1 MERERNYL
9 IDAIKC
15 LACFGV
21 VMIHMPT
28 QHFGDEF
35 YYMETVLGRCGVPI
49 FFMIS
54 GYFAAR
60 HVKKD
65 PENSGRWFLKNALR
79 MIWQFVIF
87 SVIIFAFYRLGNLLF
102 QMEDMTFTID
112 KDHIFRLLVFNDP
125 LFGGVLWYLLAYAY
139 CLLIYA
145 AASHFKMGYRLLALV
160 SPLLLLLYYI
170 LGRYSVLF
178 FGESLP
184 YYWSRNFL
192 ITAIPM
198 FTLGFVMPELNIK
211 WLTNQNILILSII
224 SVLLLFAECM
234 AFYTSLPIGRNNFI
248 FNMPLSF
255 LIVYYATHQ
264 PKITV
269 PKDNLLAV
277 IGKKYSLYIY
287 GFQGLAVTLCSR
299 LVMSIVHLDKE
310 TGAFVMAFYHISKPI
325 CVFLMALLMAFI
337 YVKIVNL
344 LKKQI
349 SAARS

>member
-1 MERERNYL
+1 M
-9 IDAIKC
+9 
-15 LACFGV
+15 
-21 VMIHMPT
+21 
-28 QHFGDEF
+28 
-35 YYMETVLGRCGVPI
+35 
-49 FFMIS
+49 
-54 GYFAAR
+54 
-60 HVKKD
+60 
-65 PENSGRWFLKNALR
+65 
-79 MIWQFVIF
+79 
-87 SVIIFAFYRLGNLLF
+87 
-102 QMEDMTFTID
+102 
-112 KDHIFRLLVFNDP
+112 
-125 LFGGVLWYLLAYAY
+125 WYLLAYAY

-145 AASHFKMGYRLLALV
+145 AASHFKMGYQLLALV

-264 PKITV
+264 LKLRFRKTIFSLSSERNILCIFMASRDLQSPSAPGWSCPSCISIRK
-269 PKDNLLAV
+269 PELL
-277 IGKKYSLYIY
+277 
-287 GFQGLAVTLCSR
+287 
-299 LVMSIVHLDKE
+299 
-310 TGAFVMAFYHISKPI
+310 
-325 CVFLMALLMAFI
+325 
-337 YVKIVNL
+337 
-344 LKKQI
+344 
-349 SAARS
+349 

>member
-1 MERERNYL
+1 M
-9 IDAIKC
+9 A
-15 LACFGV
+15 
-21 VMIHMPT
+21 HMAT
-28 QHFGDEF
+28 KSLGDEF
-35 YYMETVLGRCGVPI
+35 YYIEAILGRCGVPI

-79 MIWQFVIF
+79 MIWQFLLF

-102 QMEDMTFTID
+102 HTDDLTLTIN
-112 KDHIFRLLVFNDP
+112 KDRIFRLLVLNEP
-125 LFGGVLWYLLAYAY
+125 LFSGVFWYLLV
-139 CLLIYA
+139 
-145 AASHFKMGYRLLALV
+145 ALV

-178 FGESLP
+178 FEESLP

-234 AFYTSLPIGRNNFI
+234 AFYTSLPIGRNFFPYCI
-248 FNMPLSF
+248 LRD
-255 LIVYYATHQ
+255 A
-264 PKITV
+264 
-269 PKDNLLAV
+269 
-277 IGKKYSLYIY
+277 
-287 GFQGLAVTLCSR
+287 
-299 LVMSIVHLDKE
+299 
-310 TGAFVMAFYHISKPI
+310 
-325 CVFLMALLMAFI
+325 
-337 YVKIVNL
+337 
-344 LKKQI
+344 
-349 SAARS
+349 SA

>member
-1 MERERNYL
+1 
-9 IDAIKC
+9 
-15 LACFGV
+15 
-21 VMIHMPT
+21 
-28 QHFGDEF
+28 
-35 YYMETVLGRCGVPI
+35 
-49 FFMIS
+49 
-54 GYFAAR
+54 
-60 HVKKD
+60 
-65 PENSGRWFLKNALR
+65 
-79 MIWQFVIF
+79 
-87 SVIIFAFYRLGNLLF
+87 
-102 QMEDMTFTID
+102 
-112 KDHIFRLLVFNDP
+112 
-125 LFGGVLWYLLAYAY
+125 
-139 CLLIYA
+139 
-145 AASHFKMGYRLLALV
+145 
-160 SPLLLLLYYI
+160 
-170 LGRYSVLF
+170 
-178 FGESLP
+178 
-184 YYWSRNFL
+184 
-192 ITAIPM
+192 
-198 FTLGFVMPELNIK
+198 MPELNIK

-310 TGAFVMAFYHISKPI
+310 TGAFVMTFYHISKPI

-337 YVKIVNL
+337 YVKIVNI